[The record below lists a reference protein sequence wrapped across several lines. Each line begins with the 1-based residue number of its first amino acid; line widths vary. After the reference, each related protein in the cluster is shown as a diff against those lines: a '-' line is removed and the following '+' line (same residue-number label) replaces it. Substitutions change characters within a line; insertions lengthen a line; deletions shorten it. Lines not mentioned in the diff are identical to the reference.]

1 MTEQQYT
8 PEMMKYMN
16 LLAEKY
22 PTERSVTREIINLN
36 AILNLPKGTEHFMS
50 DLHGEYEAFC
60 HILNNCSG
68 VVREKVEMCF
78 DNVLSPEEIK
88 EICTLIYYPVEKLRL
103 IKKEISPDREWYT
116 LTLERMLEIAR
127 VLSSK
132 YTRSKVR
139 KAMPA
144 DYAYI
149 IDELLHAQ
157 KDEDD
162 NQVIYHKNILETII
176 SIDADDFIISL
187 AELIKRL
194 AVDRLHIVGD
204 IFDRG
209 DSADKILELLM
220 DHHSL
225 DIEWGNHDILW
236 MGAACGSGVCVAAA
250 VRNCLHYHCERM
262 LESGYGISLRPLVL
276 FAEKLYP
283 DRNPMKAALA
293 AITVILFKLEGQL
306 IKRNPDYKMD
316 DRLLLD
322 KIDLDDCTVMIE
334 NITYELNETLF
345 PTLDSNDP
353 YGLTN
358 DELKVIDELKEAFT
372 SSQMLN
378 RHVSFLYKKGGMYR
392 IFNGNLLYHGC
403 VPLNNDGTL
412 KEVTL
417 FGKGCSGKELFDIA
431 EEHARSAY
439 FDRHKN
445 QVDLDFMWFLCR
457 GEASPLNGR
466 KTKSF
471 ELSYLKDKS
480 AMVENKNPYYS
491 YYYQKETCDMILSLF
506 GLSGESS
513 HIINGHTPVRTV
525 KGELPI
531 RADGKL
537 LVIDGG
543 FCKNYHEKTGIA
555 GYTLIYNSHGL
566 RLKAHEPFESID
578 AALRDNSDIY
588 SSSEIVETE
597 KRRML
602 VFDTDD
608 GNDIQNEISD
618 LCRLL
623 DMYRSGIL
631 KPEKRK

>member
-1 MTEQQYT
+1 MAQQEYSS
-8 PEMMKYMN
+8 EMMRYMT

-68 VVREKVEMCF
+68 VVREKVE
-78 DNVLSPEEIK
+78 LSLGGSLSSDEIK
-88 EICTLIYYPVEKLRL
+88 EICTLIYYPKEKLRL
-103 IKKEISPDREWYT
+103 IKKEKRLDRDWYT

-139 KAMPA
+139 KAMPE

-162 NQVIYHKNILETII
+162 NQVTYHKNILETII

-209 DSADKILELLM
+209 DAADKIIDLM
-220 DHHSL
+220 MTYHSI

-236 MGAACGSGVCVAAA
+236 MGAACGSEVCVSAA

-262 LESGYGISLRPLVL
+262 LESGYGISLRSLVL

-283 DRNPMKAALA
+283 DRTPMEAALA
-293 AITVILFKLEGQL
+293 AITVIMFKLEGQL
-306 IKRNPDYKMD
+306 IMRNPEFEMD
-316 DRLLLD
+316 DRMLLD
-322 KIDLDDCTVMIE
+322 KIDFENHTVSI
-334 NITYELNETLF
+334 NGTIYEMNEKLF
-345 PTLDSNDP
+345 PTLDSNAP
-353 YGLTN
+353 YELTN
-358 DELKVIDELKEAFT
+358 DEESVINDLKEAFT
-372 SSQMLN
+372 SSQKLS
-378 RHVSFLYKKGGMYR
+378 RHISYIYKNGGMYCVH
-392 IFNGNLLYHGC
+392 NGNLLYHGC
-403 VPLNNDGTL
+403 VPLNEDGSL
-412 KEVTL
+412 REITL
-417 FGKGCSGKELFDIA
+417 FGERYSGKKLFDMA
-431 EEHARSAY
+431 EERARDAF
-439 FDRHKN
+439 FDRNKKRE
-445 QVDLDFMWFLCR
+445 DLDFMWFLFR
-457 GEASPLNGR
+457 GENSPLNGR
-466 KTKSF
+466 KTKAF
-471 ELSYLKDKS
+471 ESAYLTDK
-480 AMVENKNPYYS
+480 AALYEDKNPYYKFYFQS
-491 YYYQKETCDMILSLF
+491 ETCEMILSHF
-506 GLSGESS
+506 GLSGESA
-513 HIINGHTPVRTV
+513 HIVNGHTPVRTV

-531 RADGKL
+531 RANGKL

-555 GYTLIYNSHGL
+555 GYTLIFNSHGL
-566 RLKAHEPFESID
+566 RLKAHQPFESID
-578 AALRDNSDIY
+578 AALRDNSDIH

-597 KRRML
+597 QRRVMVL
-602 VFDTDD
+602 NTDD
-608 GNDIQNEISD
+608 GNTIQNEISD

-623 DMYRSGIL
+623 DMYRRGIL
-631 KPEKRK
+631 KPEKGK